1 MCGSQAL
8 ASIQV
13 LLSLSLGK
21 RVKLGGSAVLRSVP
35 VIMLAASLSAC
46 VSGGGSDP
54 RIHYVAFDAEP
65 PRGNR
70 ITVCHA
76 YTCKMQTPYTFSR
89 QDIAEIRAVMAKV
102 KKGDTPAEERRAV
115 AYAIAHIEVKIGRK
129 LGIKDRAGMQ
139 FTASGDPEQL
149 DCVDVATNTT
159 SYLLVMKENGL
170 IKYHTVEGTM
180 SKENL
185 AKGFA
190 QLNPVKYWPHWSA
203 ILKDTTTGQKWAVD
217 RWPFDQGENPAVQKV
232 EEWYIPDDGSDPT
245 KPKPHEPT
253 STLAPDKPS

>member
-1 MCGSQAL
+1 MPQC
-8 ASIQV
+8 
-13 LLSLSLGK
+13 GK
-21 RVKLGGSAVLRSVP
+21 RAKHGGTAVQLWVP
-35 VIMLAASLSAC
+35 VILLTMSLSAC

-54 RIHYVAFDAEP
+54 RIHYAQFDAEP
-65 PRGNR
+65 PKGNR

-76 YTCKMQTPYTFSR
+76 YTCKLQTPYTFSKP
-89 QDIAEIRAVMAKV
+89 DIAEIATVMQKV
-102 KKGDTPAEERRAV
+102 KRSDTAAEERRAV
-115 AYAIAHIEVKIGRK
+115 AYAIAHIEVKIGKK

-159 SYLLVMKENGL
+159 SYLLVMKANGL
-170 IKYHTVEGTM
+170 IKHHIVEGTM

-185 AKGFA
+185 AKGIA

-232 EEWYIPDDGSDPT
+232 EEWYIPDNPR
-245 KPKPHEPT
+245 PE
-253 STLAPDKPS
+253 KPS

>member
-1 MCGSQAL
+1 VTSRVP
-8 ASIQV
+8 IV
-13 LLSLSLGK
+13 LLAACLAGCTY
-21 RVKLGGSAVLRSVP
+21 GGR
-35 VIMLAASLSAC
+35 
-46 VSGGGSDP
+46 GDW
-54 RIHYVAFDAEP
+54 RIHYMSFGAEP
-65 PRGNR
+65 PRGNTV
-70 ITVCHA
+70 TVCHA
-76 YTCKMQTPYTFSR
+76 YTCKMQTPYTFTKR
-89 QDIAEIRAVMAKV
+89 DIAEIASVMKRVERA
-102 KKGDTPAEERRAV
+102 DTPAEERRGV
-115 AYAIAHIEVKIGRK
+115 AYAIAHIDVKVGAK

-139 FTASGDPEQL
+139 FSASGDPEQL

-159 SYLLVMKENGL
+159 SYLLVLQNNGL
-170 IKYHTVEGTM
+170 LKYHTVDATM

-185 AKGFA
+185 VKGFA

-203 ILKDTTTGQKWAVD
+203 ILKETKTGQKWAID